1 MRSCISQARGM
12 KKADIAFHNA
22 VLFNPI
28 TGSWEE
34 TGFAAADGIIIGTG
48 RYRAEK
54 EIDLTGARVIPG
66 LIDSHVHIES
76 SLLSPCEYSRLVSRH
91 GTTTVIADPHEI
103 ANTCGTAGIDYMIA
117 ASDSLPVDI
126 FFLFPSCVPATPLDE
141 SAEVLSRSRM
151 EPYVSHPRV
160 IGLGE
165 MMDVPGILAGDPEVI
180 KKLTLWDT
188 RDGHAPGLTGM
199 DLNAYL
205 CAGIQ
210 SDHETT
216 DLAEGREKL
225 QKGMYLYIREGSSEK
240 NLKTLV
246 PLVTPFSV
254 GRTSFCTD
262 DRHADTLRE
271 DGHIDDCIRRAVAA
285 GLEPE
290 LAIRMGTLSA
300 AERFHLT
307 DRGALL
313 PGRRADFCIMDDCD
327 TFAVK
332 QVYKNGILIQD
343 ALFSQKPVSIPHYS
357 FRNTVPSLQDL
368 MIYGEGMARVIKLVP
383 DQITTKAAICPL
395 NSESIPDLSRDILK
409 VVIASRYHEEKI
421 GIGYVS
427 GFSITHGAIASSIS
441 HDSHHVIAV
450 GTSDHL
456 IRDAMA
462 EVIRHRGAMTAMI
475 DGKVHTLPL
484 PVAGLMASKP
494 YPEVCGDLAG
504 LSVILEEMGS
514 IPNPFMYLSFLA
526 LTVIPEIRITPDGLF
541 DVAKREYIPVFEN
554 KTGEPVSDI

>member
-1 MRSCISQARGM
+1 MSQARGM

-22 VLFNPI
+22 VVFNPV

-34 TGFAAADGIIIGTG
+34 TGFAVADGIIIGTG

-54 EIDLTGARVIPG
+54 EVDLSGARVIPG

-76 SLLSPCEYSRLVSRH
+76 SLLSPPEYARLVSRH

-103 ANTCGTAGIDYMIA
+103 ANTCGSAGIDYMIA
-117 ASDSLPVDI
+117 ASESLPVDI

-165 MMDVPGILAGDPEVI
+165 MMNVPGVLTGDPEVME
-180 KKLTLWDT
+180 KLTLWDT

-225 QKGMYLYIREGSSEK
+225 EKGMFLYLREGSTEK
-240 NLKTLV
+240 NVRTLV

-262 DRHADTLRE
+262 DRHVDTLMQ
-271 DGHIDDCIRRAVAA
+271 DGHIDDCIRRAIAA

-290 LAIRMGTLSA
+290 LAIRVGTLSA
-300 AERFHLT
+300 AERFRLT

-313 PGRRADFCIMDDCD
+313 PGRRADFCIMDESD

-332 QVYKNGILIQD
+332 QVYKDGFLVGD
-343 ALFSQKPVSIPHYS
+343 ALFSLKPVSIPHYP
-357 FRNTVPSLQDL
+357 FRKTIPSLQDL
-368 MIYGEGMARVIKLVP
+368 MIHGHGMARVIEIVV
-383 DQITTKAAICPL
+383 DQIITKEVFCPVK
-395 NSESIPDLSRDILK
+395 SESIPDLSRDILK
-409 VVIASRYHEEKI
+409 VAIASRYHETKV

-427 GFSITHGAIASSIS
+427 GFSIKHGAIASSIS
-441 HDSHHVIAV
+441 HDSHHIIAV

-462 EVIRHRGAMTAMI
+462 EVIRHRGAMTALI
-475 DGKVHTLPL
+475 DGKVQTLPL
-484 PVAGLMASKP
+484 PIAGLMADRS
-494 YPEVCGDLAG
+494 YQEVCEDLARF
-504 LSVILEEMGS
+504 SVVLEEMGS

-541 DVAKREYIPVFEN
+541 DVIKRVYVPVFEN
-554 KTGEPVSDI
+554 KTAVSGSDI